1 MRNSGKQVSDAECKP
16 SEKRWQ
22 LAGICIA
29 LGLVVEA
36 LCLLWSTPI
45 AFVFFVTISGFLMF
59 VGIVLYLYSL
69 AFNLEA
75 PE

>member
-1 MRNSGKQVSDAECKP
+1 MLSVNQL
-16 SEKRWQ
+16 EKRRQ
-22 LAGICIA
+22 VAGVFIV
-29 LGLVVEA
+29 LGLVIEA

-45 AFVFFVTISGFLMF
+45 AFVIFVAIGGLLMF

-69 AFNLEA
+69 VSHLKA